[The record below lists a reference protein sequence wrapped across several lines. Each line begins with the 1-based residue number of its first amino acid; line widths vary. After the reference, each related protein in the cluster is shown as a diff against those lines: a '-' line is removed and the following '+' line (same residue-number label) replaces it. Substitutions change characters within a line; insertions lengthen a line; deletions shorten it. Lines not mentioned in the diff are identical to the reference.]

1 MIIAT
6 LNSRRQTAHIKQI
19 TLLFDPA
26 PRLSGRRSWRGS
38 LPPCL
43 DPGGYD
49 VAFELLFFLRV
60 LSEQRQSDHR
70 QDSGYKPEEK

>member
-1 MIIAT
+1 
-6 LNSRRQTAHIKQI
+6 
-19 TLLFDPA
+19 
-26 PRLSGRRSWRGS
+26 